1 MIVDRTVVMQVLGSL
16 IKHPQFLT
24 ETDKYS
30 LSLDDFPIRN
40 DKFIFAAISNLY
52 INGAKKIQAIDIE
65 NYLSTNEVAK
75 ATFEKNNGV
84 EFLQDAEELADE
96 NNFPYYYKK
105 LKKIN
110 LLNDLN
116 KQGFNTSSFYIEN
129 LTDPRALEVNSH
141 FEELEIEDILESI
154 KRQLLHIEQ
163 DFIKNDTTEI
173 KNAFFNIRE
182 IIEQAEE
189 KSDIGFPLQGD
200 YFNEVCAGARKGIF
214 VLRSGGS
221 GVSKTRQ
228 AVGDACYLAFPFRF
242 DEKTDKWVQNGSN
255 KRVLFIA
262 TEQNIV
268 EIQKMILAYLTGFNE
283 TRFRYGGFTERE
295 AEIIEQ
301 ALYVL
306 EKYQENFYIVR
317 MPNPTIALM
326 KNIVRENVLL
336 YDVEYVFYDYIHI
349 SPSLLNEFKGFNL
362 RNDEVLLLFSTA
374 LKDLAVEMN
383 VFVMSSTQLNAKG
396 DDNSNIKNEAAL
408 AGSRAIINKAD
419 IGVIISRPT
428 KEEIDYFKE
437 FAETV
442 EFPNM
447 VTDVYKVR
455 SGQWNQLRIWS
466 NVNLGN
472 LRKRDL
478 FVTDSRLDPIEIGT
492 TYKYQMEW
500 DEELMKQYEEFQIEI
515 EKVGKN
521 D

>member
-1 MIVDRTVVMQVLGSL
+1 MITDRTVVMQVLGGL
-16 IKHPQFLT
+16 IKHPQFLS

-30 LSLDDFPIRN
+30 LTLDDFSIRS
-40 DKFIFAAISNLY
+40 DKFIFAAIDNLY
-52 INGAKKIQAIDIE
+52 RSGATNIQPIDIE
-65 NYLSTNEVAK
+65 NYLSTNETAK
-75 ATFEKNNGV
+75 LTFEKNNGV

-116 KQGFNTSSFYIEN
+116 NQGFDISSFYIEN

-141 FEELEIEDILESI
+141 FEELEIEDILEKLKTQI
-154 KRQLLHIEQ
+154 LQIEQ
-163 DFIKNDTTEI
+163 EFIKNDTTEI

-182 IIEQAEE
+182 IIKRAEE
-189 KSDIGFPLQGD
+189 KADIGFPLQGD
-200 YFNEVCAGARKGIF
+200 FFNEVCAGARKGAFI
-214 VLRSGGS
+214 LRSGGS

-242 DEKTDKWVQNGSN
+242 DEKKDKWVQQGSN
-255 KRVLFIA
+255 KKVLFIA

-283 TRFRYGGFTERE
+283 TRFRYGGFTKRE
-295 AEIIEQ
+295 EEIIEQ

-306 EKYQENFYIVR
+306 EKYQENFHIVR

-326 KNIVRENVLL
+326 KNTVRENVLL
-336 YDVEYVFYDYIHI
+336 YDIEYVFYDYIHI

-408 AGSRAIINKAD
+408 AGSRSIINKAD

-428 KEEIDYFKE
+428 KEELDYFKNVGE
-437 FAETV
+437 V
-442 EFPNM
+442 MDIPNM
-447 VTDVYKVR
+447 ATDVYKVR
-455 SGQWNQLRIWS
+455 SGEWNQLRIWS

-472 LRKRDL
+472 LRKEDL
-478 FVTDSRLDPIEIGT
+478 FVTDARLDVVEVGT
-492 TYKYQMEW
+492 NMKYQMEW
-500 DEELMKQYEEFQIEI
+500 DGELMKEYEDFLVEI
-515 EKVGKN
+515 EKVGHN

>member
-1 MIVDRTVVMQVLGSL
+1 MIVDRTVVMQVLGCL
-16 IKHPQFLT
+16 IKHPQYLN

-30 LSLDDFPIRN
+30 LTPDDFPIRN

-52 INGAKKIQAIDIE
+52 INGATKIQPIDIE
-65 NYLSTNEVAK
+65 NYLSTNSVAK
-75 ATFEKNNGV
+75 ENFNKNNGV
-84 EFLQDAEELADE
+84 EFLQDAEELSDE

-116 KQGFNTSSFYIEN
+116 KQGFDISDFYIEN
-129 LTDPRALEVNSH
+129 LTDPRALEINSH
-141 FEELEIEDILESI
+141 FEELEIPEILDRI
-154 KRQLLHIEQ
+154 KKQLLGIER

-173 KNAFFNIRE
+173 KNAFYNIQE
-182 IIEQAEE
+182 IIEKAEE

-242 DEKTDKWVQNGSN
+242 DETKDKWIQEGSN
-255 KRVLFIA
+255 KKVLFVA

-283 TRFRYGGFTERE
+283 TKFRYGGFTKRE
-295 AEIIEQ
+295 EQIIKQ

-306 EKYQENFYIVR
+306 EKYQDNFFIVR

-336 YDVEYVFYDYIHI
+336 HEIEYVFYDYIHI

-374 LKDLAVEMN
+374 LKDLAVELN

-396 DDNSNIKNEAAL
+396 DDNSNIKNESAL
-408 AGSRAIINKAD
+408 AGSRSIINKAD

-428 KEEIDYFKE
+428 KEEIDFFKDVTQVTE
-437 FAETV
+437 I
-442 EFPNM
+442 PNM

-455 SGQWNQLRIWS
+455 SGEWNQLRIWS

-472 LRKRDL
+472 LRKKDL
-478 FVTDSRLDPIEIGT
+478 FVTDSRLDPIEVGT
-492 TYKYQMEW
+492 TFKYQLEW
-500 DEELMKQYEEFQIEI
+500 DMELMEEYNNFQTEI
-515 EKVGKN
+515 EKVE
-521 D
+521 